1 MPRARQTGMMRRLLV
16 PLGIALLLAGCTATP
31 PSIPPLP
38 EPTESPAAAAPTAP
52 PAASEPITVV
62 ERLDGLPSGAA
73 LDDTFVAGWVPESAG
88 RIALVTF
95 GSSSCPV
102 EPVSYDRDSAD
113 ALSLWAEYTG
123 QSEVCTADMSPTTF
137 VIELPDGFADDGD
150 VLVNGE
156 SALRLD

>member
-1 MPRARQTGMMRRLLV
+1 MTRNRQTGLMRRMLV
-16 PLGIALLLAGCTATP
+16 PIGLALLLSGCAAQ

-38 EPTESPAAAAPTAP
+38 EPTDSPATAAPSGP
-52 PAASEPITVV
+52 PAASEPVTVV
-62 ERLDGLPSGAA
+62 DEYPGLPPGAVP
-73 LDDTFVAGWVPESAG
+73 DETFAPAWVADSPG

-102 EPVSYDRDSAD
+102 EPVSYDRDSTD

-123 QSEVCTADMSPTTF
+123 DSEVCTADMAATTF
-137 VIELPDGFADDGD
+137 VIELPAGFADDGE

-156 SALRLD
+156 TAPRLG